1 MEGLATAPMEQLAE
15 YPLCVVCGSRM
26 LAELA
31 GPDRMAMERLLSC
44 EECGTLARDPHLS
57 TRGSL
62 ESYAQ
67 DACHPEYEAAFDERM
82 PELVRWVGPNARVLE
97 VGSFVGGFL
106 ASARRRGWRAEG
118 VDVGRLEDRCY
129 PSRRFDAVFVWSCF
143 DQLPQP
149 WSSSTRSI
157 GSSTTTAGCSSA
169 FPTASSS
176 SRFNA
181 WRVGLLP
188 APSARACK
196 GSLALAGLAGFPHQL
211 GYTASSS
218 EPDASRLRIRLQSAS
233 GIRRR
238 GRSGGVHA
246 ATQLLQALTLGAVNW
261 GPWIEVS
268 CSKAPLTFAGN
279 ELPPCARVHPSSK
292 RALISSRERNKIM
305 NEMNQ
310 GNGSGGTGI
319 LMAVAAGA
327 IVGAGVALLFAPCS
341 GVETRDWL
349 ARRSRALR
357 RARRAPSSAASRR
370 SAAPAPRS
378 EATSLR
384 LRRLGS
390 PDPMRG

>member
-1 MEGLATAPMEQLAE
+1 MEQLAE

-149 WSSSTRSI
+149 WEQLHEIHRI
-157 GSSTTTAGCSSA
+157 LDDNG
-169 FPTASSS
+169 
-176 SRFNA
+176 RLLI
-181 WRVGLLP
+181 RVPNGEFVKQIQRMESW
-188 APSARACK
+188 APSGAVRE
-196 GSLALAGLAGFPHQL
+196 GLQRILALAGLAGFPHQL
-211 GYTASSS
+211 GYTASSL
-218 EPDASRLRIRLQSAS
+218 SRMLRDS
-233 GIRRR
+233 GFVSVRVRNQAT
-238 GRSGGVHA
+238 RSLRCVHA

-279 ELPPCARVHPSSK
+279 ELPLLCACPSF
-292 RALISSRERNKIM
+292 
-305 NEMNQ
+305 Q
-310 GNGSGGTGI
+310 
-319 LMAVAAGA
+319 
-327 IVGAGVALLFAPCS
+327 
-341 GVETRDWL
+341 
-349 ARRSRALR
+349 
-357 RARRAPSSAASRR
+357 
-370 SAAPAPRS
+370 
-378 EATSLR
+378 
-384 LRRLGS
+384 
-390 PDPMRG
+390 